1 MPEAS
6 EWTDVAEFFAMGGY
20 AVYVWPALG
29 LTAAVMIG
37 LAWQSWRRLRRE
49 EVVAAELEMS
59 LKFTP
64 CGGKPIRREDGTCGL
79 SGGA

>member
-1 MPEAS
+1 MLAGGIGV
-6 EWTDVAEFFAMGGY
+6 DRVAEFFAMGGY

-49 EVVAAELEMS
+49 EAVAAELEMS
-59 LKFTP
+59 LKFNP
-64 CGGKPIRREDGTCGL
+64 AAASPSDGKTER
-79 SGGA
+79 AA

>member
-1 MPEAS
+1 MLAGGIGV
-6 EWTDVAEFFAMGGY
+6 DRVAEFFAMGGY

-49 EVVAAELEMS
+49 EAVAAELEMS
-59 LKFTP
+59 LKSNP
-64 CGGKPIRREDGTCGL
+64 VAASPSDGKTER
-79 SGGA
+79 AA